1 MEPLK
6 TILIVEDKPSFRLIY
21 RDFLENE
28 GFQVLLAPDGEK
40 GWEACAGRK
49 PDLVLLDLR
58 LPVLDGFEVLR
69 RIRSHAATRPIP
81 VLIFSVI
88 GDESEIEKA
97 RALGA
102 DGHVLKGFQ
111 PFYEVVGKI
120 RELLNRPGRHP
131 HHSHSLKPQA
141 GSPHRC

>member
-1 MEPLK
+1 MEPPK

-28 GFQVLLAPDGEK
+28 GFQVVLAPDGEK
-40 GWEACAGRK
+40 GWEACSGKK

-58 LPVLDGFEVLR
+58 LPGIDGFEVLR
-69 RIRSHAATRPIP
+69 RIRSHAATRAIP

-88 GDESEIEKA
+88 GDEAEIGKA
-97 RALGA
+97 KALGA

-120 RELLNRPGRHP
+120 RELLVARDRHAHPAHSPRPP
-131 HHSHSLKPQA
+131 A
-141 GSPHRC
+141 GSPHRS